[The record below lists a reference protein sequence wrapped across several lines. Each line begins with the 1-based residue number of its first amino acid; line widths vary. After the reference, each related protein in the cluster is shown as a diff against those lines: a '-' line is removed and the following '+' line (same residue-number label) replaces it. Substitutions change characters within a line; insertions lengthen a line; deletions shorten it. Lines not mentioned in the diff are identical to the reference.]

1 MFKFS
6 VFRLNFFIMLS
17 EEVER
22 AKRHARKEENLR
34 KAFRGNS
41 TARIESL
48 KSIIRAIVVDKQP
61 PAEYAKEI
69 ERLLAFPE
77 NFINCEKEYKTLF
90 LLLEKNDLMKEKISS
105 FKTSLQKINL
115 PKASRR
121 FLKD

>member
-1 MFKFS
+1 
-6 VFRLNFFIMLS
+6 MLS